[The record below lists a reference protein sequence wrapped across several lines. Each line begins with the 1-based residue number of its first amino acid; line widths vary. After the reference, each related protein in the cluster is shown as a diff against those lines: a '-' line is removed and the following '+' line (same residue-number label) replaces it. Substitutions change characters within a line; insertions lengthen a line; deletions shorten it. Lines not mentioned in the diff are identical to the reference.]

1 LNKKAC
7 VYLDLINQFTHAGL
21 INSIAS
27 SLPII
32 YYLVFKSNNIYK
44 ILTSKEVNY
53 KITTSYHLIY
63 T

>member
-1 LNKKAC
+1 MCILN
-7 VYLDLINQFTHAGL
+7 LINQFTHAGL

-27 SLPII
+27 SLSII

-44 ILTSKEVNY
+44 ILTSKVTY

>member
-1 LNKKAC
+1 LN
-7 VYLDLINQFTHAGL
+7 LINQFTHAGL

-27 SLPII
+27 SLSII

-44 ILTSKEVNY
+44 ILTSKVTY